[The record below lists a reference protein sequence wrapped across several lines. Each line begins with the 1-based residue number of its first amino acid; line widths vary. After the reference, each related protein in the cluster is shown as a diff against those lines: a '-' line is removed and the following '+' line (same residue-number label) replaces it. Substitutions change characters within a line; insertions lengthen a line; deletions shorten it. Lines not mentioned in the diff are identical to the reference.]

1 MSLSIYVYTSIY
13 VLHVCMNICIEFGYD
28 GIIVKSKKKEKEKKY
43 RRKERRLGRR
53 DEGREQEEIKR
64 RKREVKNVT
73 CEGHLETDVTFLQ
86 FKYFCNSG

>member
-1 MSLSIYVYTSIY
+1 MSLSIYVYTCIY

-28 GIIVKSKKKEKEKKY
+28 GIIVKSKKKGKEKKY
-43 RRKERRLGRR
+43 RRKERRLGKR

-73 CEGHLETDVTFLQ
+73 CEVTFLQ